1 MQALPTPPTSP
12 SPSPTPPPLTPQVSP
27 NEQRRLVEEA
37 RRKIDEAEPLLHQ
50 LEPRRMD
57 QKEWE
62 TFLTAQGL
70 IDQARKALGAG
81 EYERAAN
88 LASKARALFDDL
100 AKTVK

>member
-1 MQALPTPPTSP
+1 MQTPPTPSTSPPP
-12 SPSPTPPPLTPQVSP
+12 SPAPTPLTPQVSP
-27 NEQRRLVEEA
+27 SEQRRLLEEA
-37 RRKIDEAEPLLHQ
+37 QRKIEEAEPLLRQ

-62 TFLTAQGL
+62 TFLTAQGF

-81 EYERAAN
+81 EHERAAN